1 MVQNPSKLSSWPPFG
16 GFLAQDGS
24 RARGEA
30 KFLAKLEPSCRQD
43 GPSWGQ
49 LGTKMRQIGAKVA
62 LSCATWRQDG
72 PKMANLRAFLEAS
85 RQLFEILD
93 AKPQIAKTLK
103 KN

>member
-1 MVQNPSKLSSWPPFG
+1 MVQNPLKLSSWPPFG

-30 KFLAKLEPSCRQD
+30 KFLAKLAKLTPRWAKLS
-43 GPSWGQ
+43 Q

-93 AKPQIAKTLK
+93 AKPQIAKTFEK
-103 KN
+103 P

>member
-1 MVQNPSKLSSWPPFG
+1 MVQNPLKLSSWPKMAPECEVKRNSW
-16 GFLAQDGS
+16 LSWSQVD
-24 RARGEA
+24 A
-30 KFLAKLEPSCRQD
+30 KMRQIGAKM
-43 GPSWGQ
+43 
-49 LGTKMRQIGAKVA
+49 GTKMCQIGAKVA

-103 KN
+103 NNRFFQCFF

>member
-1 MVQNPSKLSSWPPFG
+1 
-16 GFLAQDGS
+16 
-24 RARGEA
+24 
-30 KFLAKLEPSCRQD
+30 
-43 GPSWGQ
+43 
-49 LGTKMRQIGAKVA
+49 MRQIGAKVA

-103 KN
+103 NNRFFQYGLSTPLVSWVEVKIFLILAGQVLICGLYSQT